1 MTEPVQGNRRLELRV
16 PASIAN
22 LGPGFDTLAVA
33 VQLYLQ
39 LCVEV
44 VDDHR
49 GAVSFDFGDT
59 ILRGENYIDRAYR
72 FLARQAGHA
81 MPSLKVN
88 VHSEIPMCSGLG
100 SSAAATVA
108 GIRLYDAIAGP
119 LTSNEMLNA
128 ATAIE
133 GHPDNVAAA
142 IFGGLTS
149 TCELPD
155 GSCVAVRHR
164 WPESL
169 KMLVLTPEY
178 ELGTSVARKVL
189 PTHYERRDAI
199 HNIQRMVLLLNALQT
214 EDYSLLREALQDRFH
229 QPYRMKLVP
238 GLHEILELEHPD
250 MLGACLSGAGP
261 SIVAFAE
268 RNAEDVAQLM
278 KKTYAGTGIKCTV
291 RLLAAHQEQVRTIA
305 TVQG

>member
-1 MTEPVQGNRRLELRV
+1 MSASPNRRFEIKV

-33 VQLYLQ
+33 VQLYLR

-44 VDDHR
+44 VEDSH
-49 GAVSFDFGDT
+49 GTLSFDFGETD
-59 ILRGENYIDRAYR
+59 LRGENYIERAYR
-72 FLARQAGHA
+72 FLAKQAREPLPSMKIRVHA
-81 MPSLKVN
+81 
-88 VHSEIPMCSGLG
+88 EIPMCSGLG

-108 GIRLYDAIAGP
+108 GIRLYDEIAGP
-119 LTSNEMLNA
+119 LTTNEMLNA

-169 KMLVLTPEY
+169 QMIVLTPDY
-178 ELGTSVARKVL
+178 ALSTTSARKVL
-189 PTHYERRDAI
+189 PSYYERGDAI
-199 HNIQRMVLLLNALQT
+199 HNVQRIVLLLNALQT
-214 EDYSLLREALQDRFH
+214 EDYSLLREALQDKFH

-238 GLHEILELEHPD
+238 GLHEILELDHPD
-250 MLGACLSGAGP
+250 LLGACLSGAGP

-268 RNAEDVAQLM
+268 RNAEAIAKLM
-278 KKTYAGTGIKCTV
+278 ERTYAKTGIKCTV
-291 RLLAAHQEQVRTIA
+291 RVLAAHQEPEV
-305 TVQG
+305 TVASTRA